1 MTRKTGGPAFP
12 LRVENHTSESVD
24 AFGSSVA
31 AGSFVQFSGMTLRDY
46 FAAQELSKMNA
57 VACCD
62 IPDAYARQA
71 EHCYRMADAMLEART
86 K

>member
-1 MTRKTGGPAFP
+1 VNKDIPAFP
-12 LRVENHTSESVD
+12 VTLMSGERYGQHAEHD
-24 AFGSSVA
+24 
-31 AGSFVQFSGMTLRDY
+31 GMTLRDF
-46 FAAQELSKMNA
+46 FAGKELSKMNA

-71 EHCYRMADAMLEART
+71 EHCYRMADAMLAART